1 MISPAKAHF
10 LRKTA
15 EKEAAK
21 AAASGAQ
28 LAGSTG
34 YELMLAKVDA
44 DMRRLKD
51 IQSVD
56 SKIDVKREL
65 LPEYEAYIDGS
76 LAGDTGVQDDVLMT
90 AMVWLID
97 IGNYDRALQI
107 AEYALRHKLAL
118 PGQYQRTLGTLIAEE
133 ISDAVRRCVSAG
145 EAAAALL
152 VPCLKADE
160 LTATEDMPDQSRAR
174 LYKALG
180 QIYTE
185 SLGDIGPSR
194 IPPVK
199 QTPYQLVADLRIA
212 ADTAL
217 DFLRRALA
225 KDQNVGVKK
234 DIERIERF
242 IKNLPEVNG

>member
-15 EKEAAK
+15 EKEAAQ
-21 AAASGAQ
+21 AAASGNQ

-56 SKIDVKREL
+56 SKIAVKREL
-65 LPEYEAYIDGS
+65 LPEYDAYIDGA

-118 PGQYQRTLGTLIAEE
+118 PGQYQRTLGTLVAEE

-145 EAAAALL
+145 EPAAALL
-152 VPCLKADE
+152 VPCLLADE
-160 LTATEDMPDQSRAR
+160 LTAAEDMPDQSRAR

-180 QIYTE
+180 QIYME
-185 SLGDIGPSR
+185 SLGDMGASR
-194 IPPVK
+194 KPPVN
-199 QTPYQLVADLRIA
+199 QTPSELVADLRIA

>member
-15 EKEAAK
+15 EKEAAE
-21 AAASGAQ
+21 AAASGTQ

-56 SKIDVKREL
+56 RKIEVKREL
-65 LPEYEAYIDGS
+65 LPDYDAYIDG
-76 LAGDTGVQDDVLMT
+76 AITGDTGVQDDVLMT

-107 AEYALRHKLAL
+107 AEYALRHKLAM
-118 PGQYQRTLGTLIAEE
+118 PGQFRRTLGALVAEE
-133 ISDAVRRCVSAG
+133 VSDAAKRKLGAKESA
-145 EAAAALL
+145 ADMINPLL
-152 VPCLKADE
+152 QTNEITKD
-160 LTATEDMPDQSRAR
+160 EDMPDESRAR
-174 LYKALG
+174 LYKA
-180 QIYTE
+180 
-185 SLGDIGPSR
+185 IG
-194 IPPVK
+194 
-199 QTPYQLVADLRIA
+199 LVLSQDLISSDDVSAEAVPDVIA
-212 ADTAL
+212 QAETAL
-217 DFLRRALA
+217 DYLRRAFG
-225 KDQNVGVKK
+225 KDEKCGVKK

-242 IKNLPEVNG
+242 IKNLAKSKPAG